1 MRCNEGWLGRLSGRA
16 AAAAVAFGLALVAS
30 SGPLHAQGTYPT
42 KPIRIVVGFSAGGP
56 SDIISRVVG
65 AKVGE
70 ILGQQIVIDNRS
82 GNAGIIGADIVAKA
96 KPDGYTLLMGHNN
109 SNAVAPSLYA
119 KLPYDVRRD
128 FAPIAQTGTV
138 ATVLVV
144 HPSVPAR
151 TVKEF
156 IAVAGRTKGQLRVAS
171 SGVGSTQ
178 HLAIERFK
186 LATGTQLIHVPYKGS
201 GQAVID
207 LIGGHVDANFDGIG
221 AVLPYI
227 RSGKLRALGVGTL
240 QRVPQL
246 PEVPTIDEQGI
257 VGFESGSWFG
267 IFAPAGTPREVI
279 ERWSVALRGLLA
291 QPDFADRI
299 ITLGGQLAK
308 PNTPEEFVVFIDLEI
323 ERWGKIVR
331 AANVRLE

>member
-1 MRCNEGWLGRLSGRA
+1 MSHTRA
-16 AAAAVAFGLALVAS
+16 ILLLILVAL
-30 SGPLHAQGTYPT
+30 GIAQSVPVFAQAYPNRA
-42 KPIRIVVGFSAGGP
+42 IRMVVGFPPGGFT
-56 SDIISRVVG
+56 DILARQIGDRLAPG
-65 AKVGE
+65 M
-70 ILGQQIVIDNRS
+70 GQQIVIDNRS
-82 GNAGIIGADIVAKA
+82 GQAGIIGADIVAKA

-109 SNAVAPSLYA
+109 SNAVAPSLYP
-119 KLPYDVRRD
+119 KLPYDVRKD
-128 FAPIAQTGTV
+128 FAPIAQTGSV

-156 IAVAGRTKGQLRVAS
+156 IAVAGRTKEQLRVAS

-186 LATGTQLIHVPYKGS
+186 LATGVQLIHVPYKGS

-207 LIGGHVDANFDGIG
+207 LIGGHVDANFDGVG
-221 AVLPYI
+221 VVLPYI
-227 RSGKLRALGVGTL
+227 RSSKLRALGVGTL

-246 PEVPTIDEQGI
+246 PEVATIHEQGLA
-257 VGFESGSWFG
+257 GFESGSWFG
-267 IFAPAGTPREVI
+267 VFAPAGTPREVI
-279 ERWSVALRGLLA
+279 ERWSSALRGLLA
-291 QPDFADRI
+291 QPEFADRI
-299 ITLGGQLAK
+299 VTLGGQLAQ
-308 PNTPEEFVVFIDLEI
+308 PNTPEEFVVFIDREI

>member
-1 MRCNEGWLGRLSGRA
+1 MSHARA
-16 AAAAVAFGLALVAS
+16 IAFLTLAAFGI
-30 SGPLHAQGTYPT
+30 AQAVPVFAQAYPNRA
-42 KPIRIVVGFSAGGP
+42 IRMVVGFPPGGFTDILARQIGDRLAP
-56 SDIISRVVG
+56 SMG
-65 AKVGE
+65 HP
-70 ILGQQIVIDNRS
+70 IVIENRS
-82 GNAGIIGADIVAKA
+82 GNAGIIGADVVAKA

-119 KLPYDVRRD
+119 KLPYDVRKD
-128 FAPIAQTGTV
+128 FTPIALTGHV

-156 IAVAGRTKGQLRVAS
+156 IAVARRSNGHLRVAS

-186 LATGTQLIHVPYKGS
+186 LATGTQLIHVPYKGT
-201 GQAVID
+201 GPAIID

-221 AVLPYI
+221 GVLPYI
-227 RSGKLRALGVGTL
+227 RSGKMRALGVGTL

-246 PEVPTIDEQGI
+246 PEVPTIDSQGLA
-257 VGFESGSWFG
+257 GFESGSWFG
-267 IFAPAGTPREVI
+267 VFAPPGTPGAVI
-279 ERWSVALRGLLA
+279 ERWSTALRGLMA
-291 QPDFADRI
+291 QREFAERI
-299 ITLGGQLAK
+299 LTLGGQLAK
-308 PNTPEEFVVFIDLEI
+308 PNTPEEFVKFIDLEI

-331 AANVRLE
+331 DANVRLE